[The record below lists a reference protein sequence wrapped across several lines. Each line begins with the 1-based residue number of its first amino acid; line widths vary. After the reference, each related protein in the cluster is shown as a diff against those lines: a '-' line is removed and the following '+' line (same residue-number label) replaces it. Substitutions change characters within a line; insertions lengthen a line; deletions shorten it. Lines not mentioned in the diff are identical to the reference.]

1 MKNVKHLGSLLL
13 ALVLCCALA
22 LLPNVAV
29 LAEEPETAGECGEAL
44 TWKLDAD
51 GVLTVSGSGKM
62 TDYKTG
68 AAPWSALLASV
79 KSIVLE
85 EGVESV
91 GNYAFASCNQAESLT
106 LPASLAAIGSRAF
119 RTCSSLKEIVIPDGV
134 TSLGS
139 EAFADCSGAE
149 TLTVG
154 KGLTEIGDGAFSACA
169 GLTELNLPENVTALG
184 ASAFSKCT
192 GLTALEVPDTVTTL
206 GNLVFSDCTGLT
218 ALKLGKGV
226 AVIPIRAFSGCT
238 ALQDVVLSDGLQE
251 IKKNAFNLDAA
262 LAHVHFAGLLTAWAE
277 VKIDAEGN
285 DPLFA
290 ETLLL
295 TWEHEGDHVWDEG
308 AVSVEPTCVD
318 AGVMLYTCTVEG
330 CIATKEEA
338 IPATGEHTFGE
349 WTETK
354 PATAAEEGEETRVCS
369 VCGKTE
375 TRAVARLVNAEN
387 IGDIDGDG
395 KITASDARTALRAAV
410 GLEEL
415 AAFEQA
421 LADADLD
428 EKITASDARLILR
441 AAVGLEDP
449 ADWFKA
455 PEEPDPT
462 EDPKP
467 GDDPDPTPGEDP
479 KPIDDPTPIDDPP
492 LSEEE

>member
-44 TWKLDAD
+44 TWKLDEN

-62 TDYKTG
+62 TDYKPG
-68 AAPWSALLASV
+68 SAPWSALLASV

-106 LPASLAAIGSRAF
+106 LPASLTAIGSRAF
-119 RTCSSLKEIVIPDGV
+119 RTCSALKEIVIPDGV

-139 EAFADCSGAE
+139 EAFADCSGAAS
-149 TLTVG
+149 LTVG
-154 KGLTEIGDGAFSACA
+154 KGLAEIGDSAFSACE

-192 GLTALEVPDTVTTL
+192 GLTVLEIPDSVTEL
-206 GNLVFSDCTGLT
+206 GGSVFAGCTGLT

-226 AVIPIRAFSGCT
+226 AVIPAGAFSGCT
-238 ALQDVVLSDGLQE
+238 ALQDVVLSDSLKE

-262 LAHVHFAGLLTAWAE
+262 LAHVHFAGLLTAWSE

-318 AGVMLYTCTVEG
+318 AGVMVYACTVEG

-369 VCGKTE
+369 VCGETE

-449 ADWFKA
+449 ADWFKS

-462 EDPKP
+462 VDPK
-467 GDDPDPTPGEDP
+467 PGEDP

>member
-44 TWKLDAD
+44 TWKLDEN

-62 TDYKTG
+62 TDYKLG

-106 LPASLAAIGSRAF
+106 LPASLTAIGSRAF
-119 RTCSSLKEIVIPDGV
+119 RTCSALKEIVIPDGV

-238 ALQDVVLSDGLQE
+238 ALQDVVLSDSLKE

-262 LAHVHFAGLLTAWAE
+262 LAHVHFAGLLTAWSE

-354 PATAAEEGEETRVCS
+354 PATASEEGEETRVCS
-369 VCGKTE
+369 VCGETE

-449 ADWFKA
+449 ADWFKS

-462 EDPKP
+462 VDPKP
-467 GDDPDPTPGEDP
+467 GEDPDPKPGEDP
-479 KPIDDPTPIDDPP
+479 KPIDDPP